1 MCACVCKIMPYV
13 SVTVYLHYMYVYI
26 LIHTYMHYI
35 DVYFYLFAGG
45 HGVAQPL

>member
-1 MCACVCKIMPYV
+1 MLYV